1 MNNRP
6 KLTLT
11 RKDPGFALC
20 LMCGGPAVWFAEYE
34 PVDLTLC
41 DACYETATRDD
52 EPDALDKAVTALR
65 HQLGADDEN
74 FVCTDIDGVKHDL
87 SPSGYYITSKPE
99 GLLHR
104 IHANYPPDEI
114 AEIGFD
120 EVHRLRGLDPIPIE
134 FLVDEAEHARMV
146 RDGVLDDVEGQNV
159 VEALAERAHL
169 LAQGR
174 GDN

>member
-52 EPDALDKAVTALR
+52 EPDVFDKAVTALR
-65 HQLGADDEN
+65 HQLGADQDEN
-74 FVCTDIDGVKHDL
+74 FVCTDIDGVKRDL
-87 SPSGYYITSKPE
+87 SEGCYYITSKPQ
-99 GLLHR
+99 GPHHR
-104 IHANYPPDEI
+104 IDAGYWPDEL
-114 AEIGFD
+114 AEEGF
-120 EVHRLRGLDPIPIE
+120 EACRERRGYDPIE
-134 FLVDEAEHARMV
+134 FLVTEAEHARML
-146 RDGVLDDVEGQNV
+146 RDGVLDDVDGQNV
-159 VEALAERAHL
+159 VKALAARVEALT
-169 LAQGR
+169 QGR
-174 GDN
+174 GDI

>member
-6 KLTLT
+6 KLALT
-11 RKDPGFALC
+11 RKDLGFALC

-134 FLVDEAEHARMV
+134 FLVDEAEHARMA

-159 VEALAERAHL
+159 VGALAARVEA

>member
-1 MNNRP
+1 MN
-6 KLTLT
+6 
-11 RKDPGFALC
+11 
-20 LMCGGPAVWFAEYE
+20 
-34 PVDLTLC
+34 
-41 DACYETATRDD
+41 
-52 EPDALDKAVTALR
+52 ALDKAVAALQR
-65 HQLGADDEN
+65 QLGGADEN
-74 FVCTDIDGVKHDL
+74 LVCTDIDGVNQDL
-87 SPSGYYITSKPE
+87 SPSGYYITSGSE

-159 VEALAERAHL
+159 AEALAGRVEALA
-169 LAQGR
+169 QGR
-174 GDN
+174 DDN